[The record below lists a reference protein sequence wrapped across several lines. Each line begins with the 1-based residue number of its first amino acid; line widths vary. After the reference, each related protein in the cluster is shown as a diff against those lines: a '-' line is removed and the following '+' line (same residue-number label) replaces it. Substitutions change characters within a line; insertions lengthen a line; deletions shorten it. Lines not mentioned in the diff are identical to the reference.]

1 MEKYAIIKKI
11 NDNANCPAAHLCGC
25 IYTDDRARRGIVDY
39 FDTLEEANAELFR
52 IAQRSEDNDPA
63 SCPAIWSA
71 RTWPIFCA
79 NVARLGTGSIAA
91 RTNRNNGCRYYH
103 DSDVEGYEV
112 VPVIHNEDN
121 DIDQH
126 ATLLYS

>member
-1 MEKYAIIKKI
+1 MKKYAIIKKI

-39 FDTLEEANAELFR
+39 FDTLEEANAELFH
-52 IAQRSEDNDPA
+52 IAQCSEDNDPA

-71 RTWPIFCA
+71 RTWSMFCA
-79 NVARLGTGSIAA
+79 NVARLGTCSTAA
-91 RTNRNNGCRYYH
+91 GTYHNGCRHYH

-126 ATLLYS
+126 ATLLYN